1 MHPSNVTSAMTRM
14 ARSAPFE
21 KFGYILKSSELWE
34 IGLGRFAAEHWIGS
48 HPDR

>member
-34 IGLGRFAAEHWIGS
+34 IGLGRYAAEHWIGS